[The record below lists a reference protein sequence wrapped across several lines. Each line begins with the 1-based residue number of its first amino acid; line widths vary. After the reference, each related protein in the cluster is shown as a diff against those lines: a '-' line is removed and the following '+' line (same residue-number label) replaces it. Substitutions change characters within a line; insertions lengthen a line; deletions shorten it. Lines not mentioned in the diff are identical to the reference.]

1 MTTHPRFPR
10 IGPFAWLVLQAASVV
25 ASILLAFAIDAWW
38 GQRLKNEEKNALLR
52 VLREDLLSY
61 NQDLLVQRVYR
72 LGSRESTLALLRA
85 IAIGRYED
93 TEKTLDHRI
102 SDLLWFSNTLQQS
115 MALNALLEGDHLS
128 AVRDPKLRNALIRF
142 PDVLSQLFGVTGQDK
157 ATYTEAFTPF
167 LSRNASLPQLANVGF
182 KYGRPGDG
190 YGADPEA
197 PLVPVGKE
205 VDHSTLLQDREF
217 AGLLI
222 RRLWND
228 SDVLYSIDPGKAAT
242 DALLELID
250 SELASTS

>member
-1 MTTHPRFPR
+1 MTTHPQFPR

-25 ASILLAFAIDAWW
+25 ASILVAFTIDAWW
-38 GQRLKNEEKNALLR
+38 GHRLENDEKNALLK
-52 VLREDLLSY
+52 VLREDLLTF
-61 NQDLLVQRVYR
+61 NQGLLEERVYR

-102 SDLLWFSNTLQQS
+102 SDLLWFSGSTEQS
-115 MALNALLEGDHLS
+115 MALNAVLEGNHLS

-142 PDVLSQLFGVTGQDK
+142 PDVLSQLYGVTAQDK
-157 ATYTEAFTPF
+157 ATYTEALMPF
-167 LSRNASLPQLANVGF
+167 LSRNASLPQIANVGF

-228 SDVLYSIDPGKAAT
+228 SDVLYNIDPSKAAT

-250 SELASTS
+250 SELAATS